1 MENRNGLVV
10 GAVVTHARG
19 SADRGS
25 ALAMIST
32 VPGTQRK
39 TLAAD
44 KAYDTAGFVE
54 SGRIAHV
61 TPHVAMNVAR
71 SGGSAIDARTSRH
84 PGYEVSQRI
93 RNRIE
98 EHFGWAKTVG
108 RIRQT
113 VFRGIHRVDLPCKLN
128 MLASNIVRMRRM
140 PTVVPDFAVQG
151 AR

>member
-1 MENRNGLVV
+1 MRE
-10 GAVVTHARG
+10 A
-19 SADRGS
+19 
-25 ALAMIST
+25 ALARIGT
-32 VPGTQRK
+32 VPGTQCK

-54 SGRIAHV
+54 SRRLAHV
-61 TPHVAMNVAR
+61 TPHVARNRAR

-84 PGYEVSQRI
+84 PGYEASQRI
-93 RNRIE
+93 RKRIE

-113 VFRGIHRVDLPCKLN
+113 VFRGIHRVDLQFKLN
-128 MLASNIVRMRRM
+128 LLASNIVRMSRM
-140 PTVVPDFAVQG
+140 TTVIPELAAQG